1 MKIDIETNINK
12 EEYGLGRS
20 EDLTQKEKG
29 VRSRQIWRTDP
40 KKKSMAQE
48 KKKWR
53 EKKCKVNIEKLN

>member
-12 EEYGLGRS
+12 EEYGLGRP

-29 VRSRQIWRTDP
+29 VRSRQIWMTDP

-53 EKKCKVNIEKLN
+53 EKM